1 MWRHELI
8 NQEMTFWEFNNLAE
22 NITVSHRLQCGGQK
36 RLEARKKSFIQQI
49 LSIYYIV
56 GSEQGIH

>member
-22 NITVSHRLQCGGQK
+22 NITVSYQLECGGQN
-36 RLEARKKSFIQQI
+36 RL
-49 LSIYYIV
+49 
-56 GSEQGIH
+56 